1 MHVCIWFIYDLFA
14 LGWVYVNSV
23 DLMLFRYVMSL
34 FRCMLTLCL
43 QFVVL
48 LPGVLGV
55 AVVCL
60 FWFVWGCMLGAL
72 GVSVACGYVVC

>member
-1 MHVCIWFIYDLFA
+1 
-14 LGWVYVNSV
+14 
-23 DLMLFRYVMSL
+23 MSL